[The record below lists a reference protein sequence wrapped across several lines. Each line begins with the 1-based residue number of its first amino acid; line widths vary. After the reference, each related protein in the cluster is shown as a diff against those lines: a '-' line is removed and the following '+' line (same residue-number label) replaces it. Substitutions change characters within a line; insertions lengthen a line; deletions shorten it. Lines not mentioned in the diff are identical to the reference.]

1 MVKTASN
8 EQYGFVFAVTYILLF
23 SVIIAT
29 IPADLQGQGATPDMI
44 TPLDPTLISGFSES
58 ETYGK
63 ANLTAFGQ
71 LVYIQG
77 GFEWVFSHYVGTMQ
91 LGAKVFIG
99 GVLWL
104 GQLDSAEFISS
115 EGVNRGYVL
124 SIAEITEDATNGTI
138 RYSLRSLDSGNSM
151 GGFVVYWNTT
161 TYSDPSDAWD
171 NEELYLLH
179 GMGIE
184 ETAIVNI
191 GSLLLDL
198 LFLQL
203 PDVPFLLS
211 IITIGPLWAS
221 IIYIIWFI
229 FVNMVP
235 FLGGG

>member
-1 MVKTASN
+1 VVKTAN
-8 EQYGFVFAVTYILLF
+8 EQYGFVFAVSYILLF
-23 SVIIAT
+23 SVIVAT
-29 IPADLQGQGATPDMI
+29 IPAGLQGVGETPDMV
-44 TPLDPTLISGFSES
+44 TPLDPTLVSGFSES

-63 ANLTAFGQ
+63 ANLTGFGQ
-71 LVYIQG
+71 YVYVLG
-77 GFEWVFSHYVGTMQ
+77 GFEWVFSHYVGTFQ
-91 LGAKVFIG
+91 LGAKVLIG

-124 SIAEITEDATNGTI
+124 SITEIAEDATDGNI
-138 RYSLRSLDSGNSM
+138 RYSLRSLGSGNSL

-161 TYSDPSDAWD
+161 TYSSPSDAWTA
-171 NEELYLLH
+171 EELFLLH
-179 GMGIE
+179 GLGIE
-184 ETAIVNI
+184 ETAIINV

-203 PDVPFLLS
+203 PEVPFLIS
-211 IITIGPLWAS
+211 VITIGPLWAS
-221 IIYIIWFI
+221 IIYIMWFI